1 MFGSSLRARFIVPVS
16 LFVVVFVI
24 GGALWFASLESR
36 RIEGDLAADAEKQLQ
51 SVTQVLS
58 VTDTLMMAQTH
69 ALMRLL
75 VERGEALGPAAPGAA
90 VQVGDKTVPNL
101 MLGSR
106 GQANNF
112 DLVDGVVAIGGGTAT
127 LFVKSG
133 DEFVRVATNVKRD
146 NGTRAIGTILDPKG
160 KAIAAIRDGKA
171 FYGVVDILGSP
182 YITGYAPIRDARGE
196 TVGIWYVGYKADL
209 SVVKDAVEKGRLLQ
223 NGFVAIVDGKGAVR
237 FRSGHVT
244 DEQVLARIKDTGGWK
259 TVQREFAP
267 WGFTAV
273 ASYPVAEAEAVSRE
287 RMVSIIVAGVL
298 ACAVL
303 IAMMSILLQRLV
315 LTPLGGE
322 PSAAAEAA
330 ARIAAGDLASEVAT
344 RPGDTQSMMAAIAR
358 MREALRGMVASILQ
372 GAAALN
378 TAAENLV
385 TMSDRVSDGVGQQ
398 NDATASI
405 AATLEEITVSIRH
418 VADSAQLANEMAR
431 TAGDLSS
438 EGNRSVGEVV
448 SAMQRSAESVNES
461 AAVIDRLGE
470 ASRKIT
476 AIVNVI
482 KEIADQT
489 NLLALNAAI
498 EAARAGEAGRGFAV
512 VADEVRKL
520 AERTALSTQEITAM
534 IGDIQSS
541 TSLAISGIDDGAELV
556 NGSVERATV
565 AGESMRSIHEATE
578 RVVNAVGEISL
589 ALKEQSSASEIISRN
604 VEQVANMNESN
615 TSAVRNVVDDAHQL
629 QALAAQLKQTVG
641 SFRV

>member
-16 LFVVVFVI
+16 LFVVVLVV
-24 GGALWFASLESR
+24 GGALLFASLESR
-36 RIEGDLAADAEKQLQ
+36 RMEVELASDTDKRLE

-58 VTDTLMMAQTH
+58 VTDSLMMAQTH
-69 ALMRLL
+69 SLMRLL
-75 VERGEALGPAAPGAA
+75 VQRGEAQGAA
-90 VQVGDKTVPNL
+90 GLGAIVQVGDKKVPDLLFGN
-101 MLGSR
+101 R
-106 GQANNF
+106 AQANNF
-112 DLVDGVVAIGGGTAT
+112 ELVDGVVAIGGGTAT

-133 DEFVRVATNVKRD
+133 EEFVRISTNVKRD
-146 NGTRAIGTILDPKG
+146 NGARAIGTVLDPKG
-160 KAIAAIRDGKA
+160 KAIAAIREGKA

-209 SVVKDAVEKGRLLQ
+209 SAVKETVEKARLLQ
-223 NGFVAIVDGKGAVR
+223 SGFVAIVDGKGAVR
-237 FRSGHVT
+237 FRSGHVS
-244 DEQVLARIKDTGGWK
+244 DEQVLANIKDSGNWRVTK
-259 TVQREFAP
+259 REFSP
-267 WGFTAV
+267 WGFSAL
-273 ASYPVAEAEAVSRE
+273 AAYPIVEANAVSRE
-287 RMVSIIVAGVL
+287 RMVSIIVAGVF
-298 ACAVL
+298 ACVIL
-303 IAMMSILLQRLV
+303 IGMMSLLLQRLV
-315 LTPLGGE
+315 LAPLGGE
-322 PSAAAEAA
+322 PGAAAEAA
-330 ARIAAGDLASEVAT
+330 SRIASGDLASEVAI
-344 RPGDTQSMMAAIAR
+344 RPGDSESMMAAIAR
-358 MREALRGMVASILQ
+358 MRASLRGIVAAIHDGST
-372 GAAALN
+372 ALN
-378 TAAENLV
+378 TAADNLV
-385 TMSDRVSDGVGQQ
+385 AMSDRVSDGVGQQ

-418 VADSAQLANEMAR
+418 VADSAHLANELAC
-431 TAGDLSS
+431 TAGQLSDDGS
-438 EGNRSVGEVV
+438 RSVGEAVE
-448 SAMQRSAESVNES
+448 AMRLSAESVNQS
-461 AAVIDRLGE
+461 AIVIDRLGE

-541 TSLAISGIDDGAELV
+541 TNLAITGIEDGAQRV
-556 NGSVERATV
+556 NGSVDRATV
-565 AGESMRSIHEATE
+565 AGESMRSINESTG

-589 ALKEQSSASEIISRN
+589 ALKEQSAASEIISRN

-615 TSAVRNVVDDAHQL
+615 TAAVRTVVDDAHQL